1 MDEKNFRRMAIKAV
15 VDYTNK
21 HIDKTDDKEITAEDV
36 YVVWQ
41 VKVLQN
47 NKALLSTNLSD
58 GMYYE
63 CTYSG
68 DKDEMYVDCYK
79 KRENFCVVGNLEN
92 AIIRHKDKLTAN
104 KSLPPMPFPLGIRVK
119 VIDAME
125 RFRIFHALPAM
136 GLFPFFDKL
145 FWEKCKRDFFDTEVE
160 EFHNMT
166 GRIVAV
172 DFDSYFEFR
181 REDNRYVYLIE
192 TDGGKNFI
200 FYENGLAPLSEEK
213 RQ

>member
-1 MDEKNFRRMAIKAV
+1 MTENEFRRMAIKAV

-79 KRENFCVVGNLEN
+79 KQENFCVSP
-92 AIIRHKDKLTAN
+92 KLTVN
-104 KSLPPMPFPLGIRVK
+104 KIYVEGKDISEGKSYIGIKFPIGTSVEVTDETQLFPSSRYL
-119 VIDAME
+119 ME
-125 RFRIFHALPAM
+125 H
-136 GLFPFFDKL
+136 GLFSHY
-145 FWEKCKRDFFDTEVE
+145 CRDFFERLDTCYDTTDWADILSMHATVCDVE
-160 EFHNMT
+160 YDNS
-166 GRIVAV
+166 A
-172 DFDSYFEFR
+172 
-181 REDNRYVYLIE
+181 NRYIYIIQTNGNKFFAVA
-192 TDGGKNFI
+192 
-200 FYENGLAPLSEEK
+200 ENGLAPLAEEK
-213 RQ
+213 PQ

>member
-15 VDYTNK
+15 VDYANK
-21 HIDKTDDKEITAEDV
+21 HIDKTDNKEITAEDV

-47 NKALLSTNLSD
+47 NKALLSTNIPD

-63 CTYSG
+63 CTYNG

-104 KSLPPMPFPLGIRVK
+104 KSLPLMPFPLGIRVK

-172 DFDSYFEFR
+172 DFDFYFECR

-213 RQ
+213 PQ

>member
-15 VDYTNK
+15 VDYTKK
-21 HIDKTDDKEITAEDV
+21 HIDKTDDREITAEDV

-79 KRENFCVVGNLEN
+79 KRENFCVSPKLPVNKIYVEG
-92 AIIRHKDKLTAN
+92 KDISEG
-104 KSLPPMPFPLGIRVK
+104 KSYIGIKFPIGTSVEVTDETQLFPSSRYL
-119 VIDAME
+119 ME
-125 RFRIFHALPAM
+125 H
-136 GLFPFFDKL
+136 GLFSHY
-145 FWEKCKRDFFDTEVE
+145 CRDFFERLDTCYDTTDWADILSMHATVCDVE
-160 EFHNMT
+160 YDN
-166 GRIVAV
+166 
-172 DFDSYFEFR
+172 S
-181 REDNRYVYLIE
+181 DNRYIYIIQTNGNKFFAVA
-192 TDGGKNFI
+192 
-200 FYENGLAPLSEEK
+200 ENGLAPLAEEK
-213 RQ
+213 PQ

>member
-1 MDEKNFRRMAIKAV
+1 MTENEFRSMAIKAV

-21 HIDKTDDKEITAEDV
+21 HIDKTDNKEITAEDV

-79 KRENFCVVGNLEN
+79 KWENFCVVGNLEN

-145 FWEKCKRDFFDTEVE
+145 FWGKCKRDFFDTEVE

-200 FYENGLAPLSEEK
+200 FYENGLARLDEEK
-213 RQ
+213 PQ